1 MATISG
7 GRGWTG
13 VVGAIA
19 GSIVETLISGLSLIE
34 SLKAW
39 AAARAVSAA
48 ASGVDAVPE
57 MRRMPVPPTVDVLTS
72 PGSDGRGSAARA
84 SGSRATWR
92 SRRRCST
99 AP

>member
-34 SLKAW
+34 S
-39 AAARAVSAA
+39 
-48 ASGVDAVPE
+48 
-57 MRRMPVPPTVDVLTS
+57 
-72 PGSDGRGSAARA
+72 
-84 SGSRATWR
+84 
-92 SRRRCST
+92 
-99 AP
+99 

>member
-34 SLKAW
+34 SLNAW

-72 PGSDGRGSAARA
+72 PGSGRPRICCARERFTRDLAVSA
-84 SGSRATWR
+84 
-92 SRRRCST
+92 
-99 AP
+99 